1 MLRSGIMLPKAIR
14 HLKGEELKN
23 AIPDKLSI
31 SLKDIRLL
39 TKVDLLILEILA
51 NCNWERPLYMAISV
65 GNATKLKFD
74 DYFVQEGL
82 AFRFTPFNYKKW
94 GDAEGD
100 NGYAIDTEKFYENV
114 MNKYKY
120 GGLDT
125 PGLYLDETTMRICYS
140 HRRLFAQLAKELV
153 KQGDNARAQKV
164 LAYAEQAIPAY
175 NVPQVYESGSYE
187 IATAYAS
194 IGKTGKAITLLNDLI
209 AESKDYIDWAFSLG
223 DSRIA
228 MVQRDC
234 LYKFWQWNQCNE
246 LLKDM
251 DKERYKQSNQQFEE
265 KYMRLTQLMNYQN

>member
-1 MLRSGIMLPKAIR
+1 M
-14 HLKGEELKN
+14 
-23 AIPDKLSI
+23 
-31 SLKDIRLL
+31 
-39 TKVDLLILEILA
+39 LILEILA

-65 GNATKLKFD
+65 GNATQLKFD

-94 GDAEGD
+94 GDAERD

-114 MNKYKY
+114 MNRYKY

-175 NVPQVYESGSYE
+175 NVPQVYESGSYD

-194 IGKTGKAITLLNDLI
+194 IGETGKAITLLNDLI
-209 AESKDYIDWAFSLG
+209 SESRDYIDWAFSLG
-223 DSRIA
+223 DSRIE

-265 KYMRLTQLMNYQN
+265 KYMRLAQLMNYQN

>member
-1 MLRSGIMLPKAIR
+1 M
-14 HLKGEELKN
+14 
-23 AIPDKLSI
+23 
-31 SLKDIRLL
+31 
-39 TKVDLLILEILA
+39 
-51 NCNWERPLYMAISV
+51 
-65 GNATKLKFD
+65 KFN

-114 MNKYKY
+114 MNRYKY

-194 IGKTGKAITLLNDLI
+194 IGETGKAITLLNDLI
-209 AESKDYIDWAFSLG
+209 AESRDYIDWAFSLG
-223 DSRIA
+223 DSRIE

-265 KYMRLTQLMNYQN
+265 KYMRLAQLMNYQN